1 MADDPKRPAPPY
13 IAFQTLKTLLQNMKV
28 DGVPGRIDKTMLRNF
43 SGAVASQL
51 ITALKFL
58 GLTDGDGHPT
68 PILRDLIHAYGTD
81 DWPSALAS
89 VIKDAFA
96 PIFALNLETATPGQ
110 FTEKFGTVFD
120 GEGDTLRKAITFFV
134 NAVREAKIP
143 ISNYIMKNKKPRA
156 PSAKKR
162 APKPVKNNEQNNG
175 ANAGNNTGNHTPQQQ
190 NVSKLPSEILLGLFD
205 AKMAKEQQEAVWTL
219 IKYFKAEGQ

>member
-13 IAFQTLKTLLQNMKV
+13 IAFQTLKTLLQNMKA

-58 GLTDGDGHPT
+58 NLTNGDGVPT
-68 PILRDLIHAYGTD
+68 TQMRDLVSAYGSE
-81 DWPSALAS
+81 DWPVVLGS
-89 VIKDAFA
+89 VIKAAFS

-110 FTEKFGTVFD
+110 FTEKFGDVFD
-120 GEGDTLRKAITFFV
+120 GEGDTMRKAVTFFV

-143 ISNYIMKNKKPRA
+143 ISNYIMRNKKPRA
-156 PSAKKR
+156 ANGKKR
-162 APKPVKNNEQNNG
+162 VKAATGTVTGKAEVRGGGGIVLPTIPAVEKP
-175 ANAGNNTGNHTPQQQ
+175 
-190 NVSKLPSEILLGLFD
+190 PSEILLGLFD
-205 AKMAKEQQEAVWTL
+205 AKMQQPEQDAVWTL
-219 IKYFKAEGQ
+219 IKYFKAAGR